1 MSQNFN
7 VKSENSNVSSQS
19 FRSYGTNEC
28 GNFTKSFLF
37 FHISTKIIVFVVDD
51 GEKRNLDLL
60 FHHAI
65 GDFGRWQ
72 FQISLLM
79 SLLKFPIA
87 WFQLGIV
94 FLAPPTEF
102 WCKQPDRYKHLPVSK
117 WRELIA
123 PSVNDS
129 RHHVIISCFHTFNL
143 TSIIISFNFVKFFP

>member
-7 VKSENSNVSSQS
+7 VKLESSNVSSQS
-19 FRSYGTNEC
+19 YRSYGTNED
-28 GNFTKSFLF
+28 
-37 FHISTKIIVFVVDD
+37 DD

-72 FQISLLM
+72 FQISVLM

-102 WCKQPDRYKHLPVSK
+102 WCKQPERYKHLPVDK
-117 WRELIA
+117 WKELIA

-129 RHHVIISCFHTFNL
+129 RHH
-143 TSIIISFNFVKFFP
+143 